1 MNTNT
6 NRRNMGG
13 LFMQQGR
20 TIVSEQDRL
29 YTIAHAAAAAAAD
42 SGKGRVYHNYNN
54 PDIMIP
60 LQKPNTVVGIQGHRQ
75 FGMRAMFM

>member
-6 NRRNMGG
+6 NRRNISG
-13 LFMQQGR
+13 LFMQQDR
-20 TIVSEQDRL
+20 TFVSEQERL
-29 YTIAHAAAAAAAD
+29 YTIANAAAAAE
-42 SGKGRVYHNYNN
+42 SGKGRVYHNYKT
-54 PDIMIP
+54 PDISIP